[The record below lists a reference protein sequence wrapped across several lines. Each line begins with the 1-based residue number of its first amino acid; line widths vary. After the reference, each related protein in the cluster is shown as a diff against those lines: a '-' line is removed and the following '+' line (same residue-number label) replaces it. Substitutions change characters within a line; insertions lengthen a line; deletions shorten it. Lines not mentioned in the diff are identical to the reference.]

1 MPKAKG
7 TPVINVILCAGLLA
21 AALDILDPIL
31 FYGVRGVPAIRILQS
46 VAAGLY
52 GRAAY
57 TGGLRTALIG
67 LALHSFIALTW
78 AALFVVAAR
87 SVNFLSRQ
95 AVVSGLLYGAFIYI
109 VMNFVIL
116 PHSHVTHGPR
126 PTGIVLVNAVAAI
139 LFLVGLPISLVNKTF
154 TTT

>member
-1 MPKAKG
+1 MPKAMRISALK
-7 TPVINVILCAGLLA
+7 IILCAGLLA

-31 FYGVRGVPAIRILQS
+31 FYGARGVSAIRILQS

-52 GRAAY
+52 GRATYA
-57 TGGLRTALIG
+57 GGLRTALIG
-67 LALHSFIALTW
+67 LALHTLIALIW
-78 AALFVVAAR
+78 AALFVFAAR

-126 PTGIVLVNAVAAI
+126 PSGIVLVNAIAAI
-139 LFLVGLPISLVNKTF
+139 VFLVGLPISLVNKSF